1 MSFQTM
7 RPPPTSTLFPYTTLF
22 RSQTTF
28 GGGPFGGGDAFVTK
42 LDPTGSA
49 LLYSTY
55 LGGSDYDWGQGIAV
69 DADGNAYVTGETR
82 SIDFPTTAGAFQT
95 TSRGS
100 DAFVTKLN
108 PNGSAL
114 RSEERRVGK
123 ECGTRE

>member
-42 LDPTGSA
+42 LNATGSA

-55 LGGSDYDWGQGIAV
+55 LGGSNYDWGQGIAV
-69 DADGNAYVTGETR
+69 DADGNAYVTGGT
-82 SIDFPTTAGAFQT
+82 SSSDFPTTAGAFQT
-95 TSRGS
+95 TYGGRNS
-100 DAFVTKLN
+100 VVKEV
-108 PNGSAL
+108 
-114 RSEERRVGK
+114 SEK
-123 ECGTRE
+123 E